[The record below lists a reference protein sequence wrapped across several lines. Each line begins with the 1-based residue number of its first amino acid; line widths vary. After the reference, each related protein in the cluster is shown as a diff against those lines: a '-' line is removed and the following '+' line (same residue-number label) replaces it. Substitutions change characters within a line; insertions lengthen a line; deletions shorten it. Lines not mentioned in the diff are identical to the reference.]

1 MSGPINEKQVSHA
14 NDKQV
19 DSAPLSISG
28 SQDRQ
33 TKDTHHVV
41 ANEKDL
47 DKAYLYMKGHE
58 GEGADDV
65 DVDLVKLRRKIDWR
79 IVPIMLAA
87 YTMQFVD
94 KVMINVSTTKERKIE
109 ATRTNERLSMLPSW
123 VSPKTSNSSAT
134 TSPTSPPPSSSPT
147 SSLKFPTVSSAPG
160 EPPRQRALV
169 PSLKLTFPRL
179 LPPKSSRRKMARH
192 KHNPLGH
199 SHSLH
204 RRRNQ
209 LRHPANSPHLPGH
222 LRSSH
227 RPLPH
232 AH

>member
-1 MSGPINEKQVSHA
+1 MSGSINDKQVSHTD
-14 NDKQV
+14 DKQV
-19 DSAPLSISG
+19 VSVPLSISG
-28 SQDRQ
+28 SQDHQ
-33 TKDTHHVV
+33 TKDTQYVV

-47 DKAYLYMKGHE
+47 DEAYLYMKGHE

-65 DVDLVKLRRKIDWR
+65 DVDLAKLRRKIDWR

-94 KVMINVSTTKERKIE
+94 KVMINVSTTKKFNNE
-109 ATRTNERLSMLPSW
+109 AMRTNERHSMLPSW

-134 TSPTSPPPSSSPT
+134 TSPTSPPHSSSPT
-147 SSLKFPTVSSAPG
+147 SSPKFQTVRPAPAG
-160 EPPRQRALV
+160 RY
-169 PSLKLTFPRL
+169 PSFKLTFLRL
-179 LPPKSSRRKMARH
+179 LPPKSPCRKMARH

-204 RRRNQ
+204 RRCNQ
-209 LRHPANSPHLPGH
+209 LRQPANSPHLPWH

-227 RPLPH
+227 RSLPH